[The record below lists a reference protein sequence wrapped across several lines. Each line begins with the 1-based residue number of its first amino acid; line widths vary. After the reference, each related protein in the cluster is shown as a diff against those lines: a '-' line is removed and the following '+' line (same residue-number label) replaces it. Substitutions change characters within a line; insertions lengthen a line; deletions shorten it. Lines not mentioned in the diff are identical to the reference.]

1 MKVDPWLSM
10 MSNLVQ
16 DYEGLR
22 QLMEQDSEIRLTLN
36 TVNRKHIIHL
46 TEKYMTADD
55 AGNTF
60 STFSTYQFD
69 EVVEWINSEL
79 DKWEGVKRTAFDRW
93 EFKNKQVA
101 EKFITYYNIACPK

>member
-1 MKVDPWLSM
+1 MKADPWLSM

-22 QLMEQDSEIRLTLN
+22 QIMERDADIRLTLN

-46 TEKYMTADD
+46 TEKYLTGDD
-55 AGNTF
+55 AGN
-60 STFSTYQFD
+60 TFSTYQFD

>member
-46 TEKYMTADD
+46 TEKYITHR
-55 AGNTF
+55 
-60 STFSTYQFD
+60 FD
-69 EVVEWINSEL
+69 EIVDWIDSEL
-79 DKWEGVKRTAFDRW
+79 KKWEGVKRTAFDRW

-101 EKFITYYNIACPK
+101 EKFITYYNIACPQ

>member
-1 MKVDPWLSM
+1 MKADPWLSM

-22 QLMEQDSEIRLTLN
+22 QIMEKSSEIRLTLT

-46 TEKYMTADD
+46 TEKYLTADD
-55 AGNTF
+55 AGN
-60 STFSTYQFD
+60 TFSTYQFD

-79 DKWEGVKRTAFDRW
+79 DKWEGTRRTAFDRW

-101 EKFITYYNIACPK
+101 EKFITYYNIACPQ